1 MGGGMRESS
10 AIPDFS
16 ALDGSA
22 PQASASS
29 RVGREASDAFALEA
43 KLRQILGTEVLPQL
57 LRLSRAHSAPDEA
70 AKLARLLVAGH
81 EDAFR
86 REIAERLASGARPLA
101 VMTAVLAPVA
111 RELGNLWDNDE
122 CDLIDMQRA
131 AGALKRWTG
140 EIASGSGAATSAR
153 SPSILFQIV
162 PGERHTLGV
171 DMAEALFRSAG
182 WRVARGEARGFRA
195 DLSDQWRDVIG
206 FSLSCDRNVD
216 SLKKAITEA
225 REASRNPRLLVL
237 VGGPIFVESLG
248 LATNLGADFCAC
260 TGETTVQ
267 ASNALLNAT
276 KMSNQINLRC

>member
-1 MGGGMRESS
+1 MRESS

-22 PQASASS
+22 PQAPAARRDGLDAS
-29 RVGREASDAFALEA
+29 GALALEA
-43 KLRQILGTEVLPQL
+43 KLRQIVGAEVLPQL
-57 LRLSRAHSAPDEA
+57 LRLSRANASPGEA

-86 REIAERLASGARPLA
+86 REIAERLASGTRPLA

-111 RELGNLWDNDE
+111 RELGNLWDNDD

-131 AGALKRWTG
+131 TGALKRWTG
-140 EIASGSGAATSAR
+140 EIGAEAGAPTSAR
-153 SPSILFQIV
+153 SPSILLQVV
-162 PGERHTLGV
+162 PGEKHTLGV
-171 DMAEALFRSAG
+171 DIAEALFRSAG
-182 WRVARGEARGFRA
+182 WRVARGEACGFRA
-195 DLSDQWRDVIG
+195 DLAGQWRDVIG
-206 FSLSCDRNVD
+206 FSLSCDRNVE
-216 SLKKAITEA
+216 SLKKAIAEA

-260 TGETTVQ
+260 MEEMPVQ
-267 ASNALLNAT
+267 ASNALLNAAT
-276 KMSNQINLRC
+276 LSNRINLRC